1 MGKALRIVLIVVE
14 ALITLIVLIPVFLWL
29 LLNVY
34 LVNYRIGKNRKKMVK
49 MLRREGLSEDVSI
62 KIAEHMF
69 PKMEFSLLGFRSL
82 MSAAEPAR
90 EKRGKLIGK
99 QDR

>member
-1 MGKALRIVLIVVE
+1 MGKALQIVLIVVE
-14 ALITLIVLIPVFLWL
+14 ALITLIVLTPVFLWL

-49 MLRREGLSEDVSI
+49 MLRREGLPEDTSI

-69 PKMEFSLLGFRSL
+69 PKMEFSPWRLRSI
-82 MSAAEPAR
+82 MSGGEPGGR
-90 EKRGKLIGK
+90 KEGKIDWKAG
-99 QDR
+99 